1 MPTYD
6 ATAAECLI
14 YTFKEGF
21 LSRLA
26 HDLKLGVTSLSVTVD
41 TEPLAV
47 RASFETRSV
56 QVLCFRRDGR
66 DDPTPLGALERSQ
79 IESNLHTDVLGSAR
93 FPTAQFVSTSITPSS
108 DGFVVRGALTLHGR
122 TAEITAPVRRVADR
136 YVASVTLR
144 QTAFGIKPYS
154 AALGSLK
161 VRDELTVTLSVPA
174 GVGP

>member
-6 ATAAECLI
+6 ASTAECLI
-14 YTFKEGF
+14 YTFKEGL

-41 TEPLAV
+41 TQPLAV
-47 RASFETRSV
+47 RASFDTRSV
-56 QVLCFRRDGR
+56 QVLGFRRDGR
-66 DDPTPLGALERSQ
+66 DDPSPLGALERSQ

-93 FPTAQFVSTSITPSS
+93 FPTAQFVSTSITPSG
-108 DGFVVRGALTLHGR
+108 DGFVVRGVLTLHGR
-122 TAEITAPVRRVADR
+122 TAELAAPVRRVDDR
-136 YVASVTLR
+136 YVATVALR

-161 VRDELTVTLSVPA
+161 VRDELTVTLAVPA
-174 GVGP
+174 AGL